1 MKYQHQSQRRH
12 KTNVD
17 AQSRFA
23 TIPKV
28 QTPRSVFDRSHGL
41 KTTFDSG
48 KLIPIFVDEALP
60 GDTMTMQMSTF
71 ARLNTL
77 LHPILDNLHMDVHFF
92 AVPYRLV
99 WDNFQ
104 KFMGE
109 QENPTDSTDFLVPQ
123 VDAPSPDGWAT
134 HSVGDYFGLPIA
146 VTPLKSNALHFR
158 ALNLIWNQ
166 WFRDENLQVSLNVP
180 KDDGPDTPAQYIVS
194 RRGKR
199 HDYFTSC
206 LPFPQKGTAVTL
218 PLGSTAPVISTGGAF
233 KWQGTTG
240 AGSFIDSDGGSPP
253 TFSGA
258 SSITG
263 GLIHHE
269 IGASTGLATDLTMA
283 SSATINQLRES
294 FQVQR
299 LFERDARGGTRYTEI
314 LKSHFGISSPD
325 ERLQRPE
332 YLGGGSTPIQI
343 HTIAQTSESAGTPL
357 AELAGY
363 ATAAATF
370 RGWTK
375 SFTEHCV
382 LIGLV
387 SVRADINYQ
396 QGQNRMWDRQSRFDF
411 YWPSLAHLGEQAV
424 TQKEIFTSGVTAEND
439 LVFGY
444 QERFAEYRYKPS
456 QITGVL
462 RSTVTPEPPLDTWHL
477 AQDFAVAPLLNS
489 AFIEDNPPVFRI
501 IAVPTEPEFL
511 FDSFFN
517 YKCVRPMPTYSVPG
531 MIDHF

>member
-1 MKYQHQSQRRH
+1 MKQQYQTGRKGYTENRGSQ
-12 KTNVD
+12 T
-17 AQSRFA
+17 RFA

-41 KTTFDSG
+41 KTTFDAG
-48 KLIPIFVDEALP
+48 KLVPIFVDEALP
-60 GDTMTMQMSTF
+60 GDTMSLQMSTF

-77 LHPILDNLHMDVHFF
+77 LHPILDNMTMEVFFF

-109 QENPTDSTDFLVPQ
+109 QDSPGDSTDFLVPQ
-123 VDAPSPDGWAT
+123 VQANVTLGWLEQ
-134 HSVGDYFGLPIA
+134 SLGDYMGIPTQVGVLR
-146 VTPLKSNALHFR
+146 SNALHLR
-158 ALNLIWNQ
+158 AYNLIYNE
-166 WFRDENLQVSLNVP
+166 WFRDENLQNPASVQH
-180 KDDGPDTPAQYIVS
+180 DDGPDVQDQYVV
-194 RRGKR
+194 RNRGKR

-218 PLGSTAPVISTGGAF
+218 PLGVSAPITAIGDEIPTWDIGGDIRNLEGIGGNTNTRWGPGNASDADA
-233 KWQGTTG
+233 KWEDPKLEADLTG
-240 AGSFIDSDGGSPP
+240 A
-253 TFSGA
+253 TA
-258 SSITG
+258 
-263 GLIHHE
+263 
-269 IGASTGLATDLTMA
+269 
-283 SSATINQLRES
+283 ATINQIREA
-294 FQVQR
+294 FQIQR

-314 LKSHFGISSPD
+314 LRSHFGVHSPD

-332 YLGGGSTPIQI
+332 YLGGGSTTINI
-343 HTIAQTSESAGTPL
+343 HTIAQTSETATTPL

-382 LIGLV
+382 LIGMV
-387 SVRADINYQ
+387 NVRADLNYQ
-396 QGQNRMWDRQSRFDF
+396 QGQNRMWDRQTRFDY

-424 TQKEIFTSGVTAEND
+424 IQKEIFTDGSIND
-439 LVFGY
+439 DIVFGF

-456 QITGVL
+456 QITGQL
-462 RSTVTPEPPLDTWHL
+462 RSNAAASLDTWHL
-477 AQDFAVAPLLNS
+477 ALDFATAPLLNGT
-489 AFIEDNPPVFRI
+489 FIDDAPPVDRV
-501 IAVPTEPEFL
+501 IAVPSEPHFL

-517 YKCVRPMPTYSVPG
+517 YKCVRPMPTYSIPG